1 MALVPYEETA
11 EKGLQRFHKPLATF
25 SLANHTIQIRQD
37 WKQLGVAAVVWDAAI
52 ILATYL
58 EMGAVELRG
67 CSAVELGAGTGLV
80 GMVAAL
86 LELENYKGSQEVIC
100 PYQFFQCKDA
110 FYDTRDSW
118 PYVSSH
124 WSSQQGSN
132 ISRSSDR
139 HCLILL
145 KKEILC

>member
-11 EKGLQRFHKPLATF
+11 EMGLQRFHKPLATF

-37 WKQLGVAAVVWDAAI
+37 WKKLGVAAVVWDAAV

-86 LELENYKGSQEVIC
+86 LGIITPAEKNGKGDNSKFWRLEMDE
-100 PYQFFQCKDA
+100 
-110 FYDTRDSW
+110 W
-118 PYVSSH
+118 
-124 WSSQQGSN
+124 
-132 ISRSSDR
+132 
-139 HCLILL
+139 
-145 KKEILC
+145 

>member
-11 EKGLQRFHKPLATF
+11 EMGLQRFHKPLATF

-37 WKQLGVAAVVWDAAI
+37 WKQLGVSAVVWDAAV

-86 LELENYKGSQEVIC
+86 LGRLAPPI
-100 PYQFFQCKDA
+100 PQFVLTSINQCA
-110 FYDTRDSW
+110 
-118 PYVSSH
+118 V
-124 WSSQQGSN
+124 
-132 ISRSSDR
+132 
-139 HCLILL
+139 L
-145 KKEILC
+145 K